1 MILNDKIWAGT
12 SNEGAV
18 CLLPENANRH
28 GLISGATGTGK
39 TVTLQVL
46 AEGFSNLGVP
56 VFLADVK
63 GDLGGLGAPGTVND
77 KILSRLQSCGAAS
90 YQPSA
95 FPCVFWDVYG
105 EKGHPVRT
113 TVSEMGPLLLS
124 RLLGLNEVQSGVM
137 YLIFRIADQEGLLLI
152 DLKDLKAV
160 LSYVGENASRYTLEY
175 GNITK
180 ATVGAIQR
188 QIAILEDQGGSL
200 FFGEPAL
207 DIADFFAQDADGRGV
222 INVLQAQKLYL
233 NPVMYST
240 YLLWMLGAIYDY
252 LPECGD
258 QKKPRLVFFFDEA
271 HLLFKDCSKALMDRL
286 EQTVKL
292 IRSKGVGVYFITQS
306 PMDVPSGVLSQL
318 NQRVQHALRAY
329 TPAEIRIVKAASET
343 FRQNPAFRTEDA
355 ITELKTGEALISFLD
370 KDGAPCPVQKAV
382 VLPPQSRI
390 GTLTEEERLALSAKD
405 AVGVKYDV
413 PFDRES
419 AYEVLAQ
426 NLYAAENEYGVLE
439 PVSDAAPLE
448 TAVPVQEPAPVKTFS
463 FKVFDPATGTYVE
476 RIVAASPAQVPQPV
490 MEPVTYSRPAAEVS
504 AYSRPTAYPVSST
517 AYRTPLP
524 RQTVTPKTTVRKTTK
539 TKTAST
545 ANALDAFARSAIN
558 SAGRTLGS
566 QLTRGL
572 LETLG
577 LSGKKRR

>member
-1 MILNDKIWAGT
+1 
-12 SNEGAV
+12 
-18 CLLPENANRH
+18 
-28 GLISGATGTGK
+28 
-39 TVTLQVL
+39 
-46 AEGFSNLGVP
+46 
-56 VFLADVK
+56 
-63 GDLGGLGAPGTVND
+63 
-77 KILSRLQSCGAAS
+77 
-90 YQPSA
+90 
-95 FPCVFWDVYG
+95 CVFWDVYG

-160 LSYVGENASRYTLEY
+160 LSYVGENAYQDTLEY

-207 DIADFFAQDADGRGV
+207 DIADFFAQDGDGRGV

-252 LPECGD
+252 LPETGD
-258 QKKPRLVFFFDEA
+258 QKLPRLVFFFDEA

-329 TPAEIRIVKAASET
+329 TPAEIKIVKAASET
-343 FRQNPAFRTEDA
+343 FRQNPAFKTEDA

-370 KDGAPCPVQKAV
+370 RDGAPCPVQKAI

-390 GTLTEEERLALSAKD
+390 GTLTEDERLALAAND
-405 AVGVKYDV
+405 AVGAKYDV
-413 PFDRES
+413 SFDRES
-419 AYEVLAQ
+419 AYEVLAR
-426 NLYAAENEYGVLE
+426 NLLAAENEYGVLE
-439 PVSDAAPLE
+439 PITDEAPLQ
-448 TAVPVQEPAPVKTFS
+448 TIVPAQEPAPVKTFS
-463 FKVFDPATGTYVE
+463 FKVFDPVTGAYVE
-476 RIVAASPAQVPQPV
+476 KVVSSAPAFVPQTAV
-490 MEPVTYSRPAAEVS
+490 EPAVYTRQTAEPTV
-504 AYSRPTAYPVSST
+504 YPRQTAYPVSST
-517 AYRTPLP
+517 AYRTPM
-524 RQTVTPKTTVRKTTK
+524 RQTVAPKTTVRKTTK
-539 TKTAST
+539 TKST
-545 ANALDAFARSAIN
+545 ANALDAFTRSAIN